1 MAYFKINTKDVHFS
15 FIAELH
21 NSTQIHF
28 GFSPRG
34 GSAGQ
39 EKYNEVLKVL
49 THNIGHT
56 GTLAFLGMVTTI
68 NLGVVYKFPLIGA
81 VTSTL
86 LVNEVN
92 KFITSRDG
100 KGVVHSELHHPNLTN
115 NKANFPLSL
124 DQEKLLLNFIDYRED
139 NCPKYEVY
147 NYNCASFVKEAF
159 CVAYPTECSSFKKIV
174 MNQVYEN
181 PTISNLAAVAFLN
194 TIGALD

>member
-34 GSAGQ
+34 GSAGR

-49 THNIGHT
+49 THHIGHT
-56 GTLAFLGMVTTI
+56 GTLAFLGAISSLNIGLT
-68 NLGVVYKFPLIGA
+68 YKLPLIGSI
-81 VTSTL
+81 TSAL
-86 LVNEVN
+86 FLNEVN

-100 KGVVHSELHHPNLTN
+100 KGVVHNELHHPDSDN
-115 NKANFPLSL
+115 NKAIFPLSL
-124 DQEKLLLNFIDYRED
+124 DQEKLLLNFIDYRAV

-159 CVAYPTECSSFKKIV
+159 CITYPIECGSFKEIV

-181 PTISNLAAVAFLN
+181 PTISNLAAIAFLN
-194 TIGALD
+194 TIGSLD